1 MSLDICQFIT
11 NQSLSNSTTW
21 YGKNT
26 ILRLNRNSN
35 FKNKERQVIKCCN
48 TDLEKN
54 NYYLQTKKIRAA
66 KNDSPYKYLNFY
78 RTSKTKDLVQN

>member
-54 NYYLQTKKIRAA
+54 NY
-66 KNDSPYKYLNFY
+66 
-78 RTSKTKDLVQN
+78 